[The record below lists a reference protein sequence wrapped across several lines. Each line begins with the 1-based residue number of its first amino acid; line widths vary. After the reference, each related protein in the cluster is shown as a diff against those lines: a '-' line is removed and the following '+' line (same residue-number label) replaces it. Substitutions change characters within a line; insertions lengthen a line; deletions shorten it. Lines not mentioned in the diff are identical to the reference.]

1 MTTHNTPTEPRSARW
16 SRRRPDL
23 KADVQGGKRT
33 LNFRAVRCCI
43 CCARRGSARH
53 HARRVVRT
61 HLNPLIAGQIGC
73 NPSGSSAVSTLI
85 IAGIAPQGRSPRS
98 AVRRRRRSQT
108 RPFPREVAVG
118 VGRACPSCG
127 TGRVRA
133 GRIGACRSLYGQA
146 AARSALGG
154 RRYVQRSQ
162 ADASPSARAAVVEDP
177 RGGSSRRWV
186 PAGNPRRL
194 DLRYLNHGSG
204 VFRAVVCRHLAPV
217 GRWASSWRIAR
228 GQDDVRML
236 GRASPSPPV

>member
-1 MTTHNTPTEPRSARW
+1 MCRAE
-16 SRRRPDL
+16 
-23 KADVQGGKRT
+23 RT

-61 HLNPLIAGQIGC
+61 HLNPLIAGQIGLE
-73 NPSGSSAVSTLI
+73 SERLVGGQHVDHRGDRSA
-85 IAGIAPQGRSPRS
+85 GRSPRS

-127 TGRVRA
+127 TGRFRA

-177 RGGSSRRWV
+177 RGGSSRRWA

-194 DLRYLNHGSG
+194 DLRYLNQGSG
-204 VFRAVVCRHLAPV
+204 VFRAVICRHLAPV
-217 GRWASSWRIAR
+217 VGGPRL
-228 GQDDVRML
+228 GGLLGGHDDVRML